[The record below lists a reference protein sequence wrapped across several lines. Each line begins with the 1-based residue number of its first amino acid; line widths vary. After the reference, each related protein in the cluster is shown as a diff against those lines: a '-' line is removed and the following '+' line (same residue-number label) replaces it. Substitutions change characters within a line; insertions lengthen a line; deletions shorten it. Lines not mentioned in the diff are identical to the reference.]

1 MYIYIY
7 MYTFQHR
14 PRPQISCV
22 LDLRESWNTVS
33 KASRRRFS
41 FIVPAFED
49 MEAAGPAM
57 IPRGVINFQ
66 RPFGRPRSWLC
77 LLCREFFFVRY
88 RAQLSVETK
97 TTAKQYTQ
105 AWLPT
110 HILALALC
118 GNKLWSWVSGFRAI
132 FSGMVSP

>member
-1 MYIYIY
+1 

-57 IPRGVINFQ
+57 IPRGVIHFSVHLVAH
-66 RPFGRPRSWLC
+66 GRGYAYCAESFFLVYTVPSSVSKKQPRNSIYRLGFIQIYWLWLFAVTNC
-77 LLCREFFFVRY
+77 GAGFLVSDRY
-88 RAQLSVETK
+88 LVE
-97 TTAKQYTQ
+97 
-105 AWLPT
+105 
-110 HILALALC
+110 
-118 GNKLWSWVSGFRAI
+118 
-132 FSGMVSP
+132 